1 MKRLLSA
8 LLVALILVL
17 PAAADKAKNLYTKG
31 EKAETAQ
38 DYETAYSFYEQ
49 AYHLKPADVRY
60 RMAYDR
66 ARFEAASSLVH
77 KGQQLRA
84 AGKLEEALALFQ
96 KAKMIDPSLSLAS
109 QEALRTQE
117 MIDKGKSAPKSPN
130 GQESARMAAAT
141 AEGPVELAPISN
153 QPITLKMTEDA
164 KTAYTTIGKLAGVN
178 VLFDPDYV
186 SRRVTID
193 LNNVSLQ
200 QALEIVALES
210 KTFWRPI
217 TPNTILVATDN
228 KTKRTELEQ
237 NVVKTIYL
245 SNLSQATELQDAI
258 NVLRTVIGMQR
269 VIQVPSQNAVV
280 MRGTPDQV
288 ALAEKLIGDIDKAHP
303 EVLVDIA
310 VMQVNRDRVR
320 DLGIN
325 PPTTASVSL
334 QSNVTSTTTNSTTTG
349 TTTGTGTTATPT
361 PSNNGISLNQLGS
374 LDANNFSVVIP
385 QASVSFLFSDNNT
398 HIIQNPQ
405 IRAVNGQ
412 KASLK
417 IGDKVPIATGSFQPG
432 IGGVGINPLVN
443 TQFQYTDVGVI
454 MDITPTVHSDDE
466 VTLKLHMEISSITSH
481 VTIGGIDQPV
491 IGQRTIDHEIRLKDG
506 EVNLLGG
513 IFEDDYVNNLSGFP
527 FLSQVPL
534 LRYLFSQNHK
544 QVTHNEIVFALV
556 PHIVRSQSVN
566 DLNARAIDVGTEN
579 TIDLRRTPAPPSVE
593 PAAPLAMRAPQP
605 VTPPQA
611 PAQASQPAPAS
622 AQPQQPAA
630 VPAQTTQ
637 VPPQP
642 GAPAA
647 QTPPSQAQQPAQA
660 NLSNASAILSFDPP
674 QITQAA
680 GSTFAVNVAVSG
692 AQNIY
697 SVPLQ
702 ITYDPRQVQLLNIS
716 NGGFLSR
723 DGQAVA
729 LVHREDPLGN
739 LQITAT
745 RPPNSGGVSGQGAV
759 LTLTFMAKTSGQ
771 STLNIV
777 RAGARDANMQPI
789 PVSGGQ
795 AMVTVK

>member
-1 MKRLLSA
+1 
-8 LLVALILVL
+8 
-17 PAAADKAKNLYTKG
+17 
-31 EKAETAQ
+31 
-38 DYETAYSFYEQ
+38 
-49 AYHLKPADVRY
+49 
-60 RMAYDR
+60 
-66 ARFEAASSLVH
+66 
-77 KGQQLRA
+77 
-84 AGKLEEALALFQ
+84 
-96 KAKMIDPSLSLAS
+96 
-109 QEALRTQE
+109 
-117 MIDKGKSAPKSPN
+117 
-130 GQESARMAAAT
+130 
-141 AEGPVELAPISN
+141 
-153 QPITLKMTEDA
+153 MTEDA
-164 KTAYTTIGKLAGVN
+164 KTAYTTIGKLAGIN

-334 QSNVTSTTTNSTTTG
+334 QSNVTSTTSNSTTTG
-349 TTTGTGTTATPT
+349 TTTGTGTTSTPT

-593 PAAPLAMRAPQP
+593 PAPPLAMRAPQP

-611 PAQASQPAPAS
+611 PAQAPQPGPAS

-647 QTPPSQAQQPAQA
+647 QTPPAQAQQPAQA

-759 LTLTFMAKTSGQ
+759 LTLTFMAKASGQ

>member
-1 MKRLLSA
+1 
-8 LLVALILVL
+8 
-17 PAAADKAKNLYTKG
+17 
-31 EKAETAQ
+31 
-38 DYETAYSFYEQ
+38 
-49 AYHLKPADVRY
+49 
-60 RMAYDR
+60 
-66 ARFEAASSLVH
+66 
-77 KGQQLRA
+77 
-84 AGKLEEALALFQ
+84 
-96 KAKMIDPSLSLAS
+96 
-109 QEALRTQE
+109 LRTQE
-117 MIDKGKSAPKSPN
+117 LIDKGKSP
-130 GQESARMAAAT
+130 QSAKPQGSELSAAG

-153 QPITLKMTEDA
+153 QPITLKMSEDA
-164 KTAYTTIGKLAGVN
+164 KTAYMTIGKLAGVN

-303 EVLVDIA
+303 EVLVDVA
-310 VMQVNRDRVR
+310 VMQVNRDRIR

-325 PPTTASVSL
+325 PPQTASVTL
-334 QSNVTSTTTNSTTTG
+334 NSNVTTTNSSNTSGG
-349 TTTGTGTTATPT
+349 TTTGTGTTATPAT
-361 PSNNGISLNQLGS
+361 NNGISLNQLGS

-454 MDITPTVHSDDE
+454 MDITPTVHGDDE

-491 IGQRTIDHEIRLKDG
+491 IGQRTIDHEIRLKNG

-527 FLSQVPL
+527 FLSQIPL

-556 PHIVRSQSVN
+556 PHIVRSQSVD

-579 TIDLRRTPAPPSVE
+579 TIDLRRAPAASPAESAAATPPRVTAPPAPPQV
-593 PAAPLAMRAPQP
+593 PQ
-605 VTPPQA
+605 QALA
-611 PAQASQPAPAS
+611 PAQ
-622 AQPQQPAA
+622 QPQQPAA
-630 VPAQTTQ
+630 LPAQPTQ

-642 GAPAA
+642 GAPAQAPPGSAPPGQA
-647 QTPPSQAQQPAQA
+647 QNHAQAQQPQA

-674 QITQAA
+674 QITQPT
-680 GSTFAVNVAVSG
+680 GSTFAVNVVVSG
-692 AQNIY
+692 GQNIY

-702 ITYDPRQVQLLNIS
+702 ISYDPRQVQLLNIS

-729 LVHREDPLGN
+729 LVHREDPVGN

-759 LTLTFMAKTSGQ
+759 LTLTFMAKAAGQ